1 MNTMK
6 MTAAGTLLGGSLL
19 VAGGLGLAHAAPPE
33 AQSVIGDGK
42 LNVTLSVDGQR
53 LGVIQ
58 DVALAS
64 AQSLATAVCP
74 VDDLSPRLADLD
86 TNLVPSLP
94 ACNSV
99 TGGLSYTFTQNG
111 GAAEVAP
118 AQSPTAMIADAERRR
133 HADHHVG
140 RSQPVIVSRTNAL
153 PAPIRVRAVFALPD
167 TSPASRPNFGLAA
180 RWPITS
186 SVGDRAGSCERFVRM
201 GRLFGTDGVRGVANR
216 ELTAELALALGAA
229 AARRLAATTRAARPV
244 AVIGRD
250 PRASGEMLEAAV
262 IAGVTSEGVDA
273 LRVGVLPT
281 PAVAYLT
288 GAYGADFGVMIS
300 ASHNP
305 MPDNGIKIF
314 GPGGH
319 KLDDATEDRIEELV
333 AQGPG
338 LRPVGAEIGRIVDAT
353 DALERYLQHVRAAAP
368 VRLDGLTV
376 VVDCAN
382 GAASA
387 AAPRAYHAAG
397 ARVIAINAEPN
408 GLNIN
413 AGCGST
419 HLEQVQAAVIAHGAD
434 LGLAHDGDADR
445 CLAVDA
451 SGQVVDGDA
460 IMVVLAMAMQESG
473 ELASNTLVATVM
485 SNLGLHLAMRQAGI
499 AVRTTGVGDRY
510 VLEELRAGEY
520 SLGGEQSGHIVMPS
534 MATTGDGIVT
544 GLRLMSR
551 MAQTRTSLAGL
562 AAPMQT
568 MPQVLINVEV
578 TDKATVA
585 EAPGVQS
592 AVREAEAE
600 LGDTGRI
607 LLRPSGTEQLVRVM
621 VEAADEDTARQVA
634 IRVAESVSAEG

>member
-1 MNTMK
+1 
-6 MTAAGTLLGGSLL
+6 
-19 VAGGLGLAHAAPPE
+19 
-33 AQSVIGDGK
+33 
-42 LNVTLSVDGQR
+42 
-53 LGVIQ
+53 
-58 DVALAS
+58 
-64 AQSLATAVCP
+64 
-74 VDDLSPRLADLD
+74 
-86 TNLVPSLP
+86 
-94 ACNSV
+94 
-99 TGGLSYTFTQNG
+99 
-111 GAAEVAP
+111 
-118 AQSPTAMIADAERRR
+118 
-133 HADHHVG
+133 
-140 RSQPVIVSRTNAL
+140 
-153 PAPIRVRAVFALPD
+153 
-167 TSPASRPNFGLAA
+167 
-180 RWPITS
+180 
-186 SVGDRAGSCERFVRM
+186 M

-229 AARRLAATTRAARPV
+229 AARRLAVTARSGRPL

-288 GAYGADFGVMIS
+288 GAYEADFGVMIS
-300 ASHNP
+300 ASHNA

-338 LRPVGAEIGRIVDAT
+338 LRPVGAGIGRTLDAA

-387 AAPRAYHAAG
+387 AAPRAYQAAG
-397 ARVIAINAEPN
+397 ARVIAIHAEPN

-413 AGCGST
+413 EGCGST
-419 HLEQVQAAVIAHGAD
+419 HLEQLQAAVIAHRAD

-451 SGQVVDGDA
+451 GGQVIDGDA
-460 IMVVLAMAMQESG
+460 IMVILALAMQEAG

-485 SNLGLHLAMRQAGI
+485 SNLGLHLAMREAGI
-499 AVRTTGVGDRY
+499 TVRTTGVGDRY

-520 SLGGEQSGHIVMPS
+520 SLGGEQSGHIVMPA

-551 MAQTRTSLAGL
+551 MAQTRASLAAL
-562 AAPMQT
+562 AEPMQT
-568 MPQVLINVEV
+568 LPQVLINVEV
-578 TDKATVA
+578 ADKATVA
-585 EAPGVQS
+585 EAPAVQD
-592 AVREAEAE
+592 AVRAAEAE

-607 LLRPSGTEQLVRVM
+607 LLRPSGTEQMVRVM
-621 VEAADEDTARQVA
+621 VEAADEDTARQLA